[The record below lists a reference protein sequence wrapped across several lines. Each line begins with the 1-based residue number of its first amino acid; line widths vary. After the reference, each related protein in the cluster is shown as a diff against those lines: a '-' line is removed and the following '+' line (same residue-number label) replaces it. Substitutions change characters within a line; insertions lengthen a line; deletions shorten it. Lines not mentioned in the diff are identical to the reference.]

1 MKTLPAFKNY
11 DICSFMFD
19 LTNDCVESY
28 DIDVAYDVAAL
39 YRITLKGEEKIFW
52 GVRKCGTGMGY
63 KESEILDFYKKNN
76 MIVLFEF
83 SNLRIVD
90 GTIFGNIAM
99 TSYNEKYK
107 NKWYNEDEETKNWY
121 HAGDEFDDFYCEARK
136 ITREFLEKS
145 TD

>member
-1 MKTLPAFKNY
+1 
-11 DICSFMFD
+11 
-19 LTNDCVESY
+19 
-28 DIDVAYDVAAL
+28 
-39 YRITLKGEEKIFW
+39 
-52 GVRKCGTGMGY
+52 MGY

-107 NKWYNEDEETKNWY
+107 NKWYNEDKETKNWY
-121 HAGDEFDDFYCEARK
+121 HAGDEFDDFYYETRK
-136 ITREFLEKS
+136 ITREFLGKS